1 MRMLVAST
9 LLLVAGPLF
18 AEDGYLRYL
27 PSDTKVVF
35 TLHVARLP
43 EGDREQGKA
52 MLRNAYEKHL
62 CPTLAEADTLPVG
75 DLEQIVLALPY
86 AGTLN
91 GLILVRGKIDR
102 KKFEEQMNRAVQ
114 GGRRIT
120 STRMGTPP
128 VTVYRC
134 RLDEKAML
142 AAVPALA
149 KAPPLAR
156 RLVVP
161 QDVHIAVLDDRT
173 LIASLGGLPAVTRA
187 LGSRPAKTAL
197 RISPELTKQLRVDY
211 KDDTSTLILME
222 DSLHPGI
229 QLVAD
234 DETKETFD
242 QFEHVRFHIRDGR
255 STEIETVV
263 QGKSAD
269 LGPTLEKKA
278 ARVLDA
284 IREKLP
290 EVVADETRREV
301 IDALVKSFRVTRKGE
316 KVTITGTLSAADSK
330 KFIAGEKK

>member
-1 MRMLVAST
+1 MRMLAAST
-9 LLLVAGPLF
+9 LLLVAGPLV

-35 TLHVARLP
+35 TLHVGRLP
-43 EGDREQGKA
+43 EADREQGKA
-52 MLRNAYEKHL
+52 MLRDAYKRHI
-62 CPTLAEADTLPVG
+62 CPTLTDDDALPLG
-75 DLEQIVLALPY
+75 DLERIVLALPY
-86 AGTLN
+86 AGTFN

-102 KKFEEQMNRAVQ
+102 EKFEEQMDRAVE

-120 STRMGTPP
+120 ATRMGTPP

-173 LIASLGGLPAVTRA
+173 LIASLGGLPVVTRA
-187 LGSRPAKTAL
+187 LRSRPAKTEL
-197 RISPELTKQLRVDY
+197 RIPAELAKQLRVDY

-242 QFEHVRFHIRDGR
+242 QFEHVRFHIRGGK

-263 QGKSAD
+263 QGKSRD

-290 EVVADETRREV
+290 EVMADEARREV
-301 IDALVKSFRVTRKGE
+301 IDALVKSFRVTRNGAR
-316 KVTITGTLSAADSK
+316 VTIGGTMSAADSK
-330 KFIAGEKK
+330 KFVEGGKK